1 MFFYFFSKYPAL
13 NWAGKQIYMEHI
25 GTPNITR
32 LVKKNIEEM
41 LREKGKQI
49 TLRSV
54 QEQVC
59 LYN

>member
-1 MFFYFFSKYPAL
+1 M
-13 NWAGKQIYMEHI
+13 GHI

>member
-1 MFFYFFSKYPAL
+1 MFFYFLSKCPAL
-13 NWAGKQIYMEHI
+13 NWTGKQIYMGHI

-32 LVKKNIEEM
+32 LVKKNTEKM